1 MSRTADEI
9 IRDANRIAEFLRDPV
24 IAEAMTR
31 FERRT
36 YEELI
41 AADSSEKR
49 VVAHVKANVLRDFES
64 ELKIILDA
72 GETEVLKAAKSPRK
86 S

>member
-1 MSRTADEI
+1 MTKSAEQI
-9 IRDANRIAEFLRDPV
+9 IADANRITAFLKDPV
-24 IAEAMTR
+24 IAEAMSR

-41 AADSSEKR
+41 GADSSEKR
-49 VVAHVKANVLRDFES
+49 VVAHVKANVLRDFET
-64 ELKIILDA
+64 ELRSILDA
-72 GETEVLKAAKSPRK
+72 GESEVLKAAKTSAK